1 MGLSATASQVPICS
15 RTSKMSGLVFENYW
29 QNKAACEAAERAYYM
44 KLSGCKVAGSLSEQ
58 IARARDHIKNSLNSV
73 DNLTSGL
80 SASEEMALV
89 QKLGAL
95 EVENK
100 QLKKVT
106 DDLKALVLS
115 LQARVETLEG
125 GKPSSSP
132 AKSASVLFDVKP
144 WDDETDMEAM
154 KEACKSIE
162 MD

>member
-1 MGLSATASQVPICS
+1 MGPFLQQLL
-15 RTSKMSGLVFENYW
+15 K
-29 QNKAACEAAERAYYM
+29 
-44 KLSGCKVAGSLSEQ
+44 
-58 IARARDHIKNSLNSV
+58 V

-95 EVENK
+95 EVENQ

-125 GKPSSSP
+125 GKPSSEP
-132 AKSASVLFDVKP
+132 AKSAPAPAEEDDEEKKRITEERLKAYNEKKAKKPKVIAKTSVLFDVKP

-162 MD
+162 MEVWC